1 MKTKMNRNTKEVVKA
16 FATSIVTADIPRILK
31 NINCYAR
38 TGTVH
43 TDPAVEEKLRNEYM
57 RAGVYKSLWKLTKRE
72 TESDTVFRDL
82 KERLEGRNP
91 DNALCWEITDTVD
104 YDPAR
109 KCVVLDEKLAY
120 RQLK

>member
-1 MKTKMNRNTKEVVKA
+1 MKQNTNEVIKA
-16 FATSIVTADIPRILK
+16 FGTSVITADISRLLK

-57 RAGVYKSLWKLTKRE
+57 RAGVYRSLWKLTKRE
-72 TESDTVFRDL
+72 TESDNIFRDL

-91 DNALCWEITDTVD
+91 DNALCWEITDTAG

-109 KCVVLDEKLAY
+109 KCIVLDQKLAY
-120 RQLK
+120 RNLKRTG